1 MSVEVK
7 LPLQPCFPVM
17 QNTQFILQPTW
28 HDTHKV
34 ARSSSGINTVSIAPF
49 GVENRYF
56 LVPSSDFTVWLGT
69 CNPMVYFSLNRPRFF
84 AEILLMSSIEVTR
97 FT

>member
-1 MSVEVK
+1 
-7 LPLQPCFPVM
+7 M

-56 LVPSSDFTVWLGT
+56 LVPSSDFTVW
-69 CNPMVYFSLNRPRFF
+69 P
-84 AEILLMSSIEVTR
+84 
-97 FT
+97 